1 MKVPPNAYQ
10 KEQEQEHI
18 MEIDLDGDIIKIY
31 KGEKPYDIVERLK
44 VKYNLS
50 ERSELRLFE

>member
-1 MKVPPNAYQ
+1 
-10 KEQEQEHI
+10 
-18 MEIDLDGDIIKIY
+18 MEIDLDGDIIKIQ

-44 VKYNLS
+44 KKYNLS

>member
-31 KGEKPYDIVERLK
+31 KGEKAYDIVERLK

-50 ERSELRLFE
+50 GRSELRLFE